1 MKWYFQF
8 TPHDVM
14 DWDAV
19 EIPVL
24 VDEPYEGKM
33 RKLLLQADRNGFYY
47 ILDRT
52 NGKFLHGS
60 PFVHQFESWAPSG
73 LTP

>member
-1 MKWYFQF
+1 
-8 TPHDVM
+8 M

-19 EIPVL
+19 ELPVL

-47 ILDRT
+47 VLDRT
-52 NGKFLHGS
+52 NGKFLHCS
-60 PFVHQFESWAPSG
+60 PFVHQ
-73 LTP
+73 LN